1 MVAQQGDTT
10 GGSETWQ
17 NSLARICSLLRR
29 FFSGNTLSV
38 FGKTRLLWRQW
49 IIYRH
54 AILIIAH
61 FVSCR
66 HKIGVYFCS
75 RVNWSYFLS
84 HLRLLFHIIRTY
96 CAATSS
102 TRIDKVALPKV
113 EIIRKK
119 YSLIFAGSVFSSS
132 TIYKVVI
139 SRRYKFSPF
148 MAKRIA
154 GFSRNYE
161 QIDRFRFLW
170 STRLSQILAGS
181 WQENRKMSWVRVTGK
196 SCRCWHWWIVK
207 SLSEYSTA
215 KWRIHVLF
223 WMCSCACRNR
233 IVTTDSD
240 CLLPR
245 FKIVATHP
253 QANFQ
258 IRLSRILINSTCFF
272 FSNRLFINVNFLIH
286 RGRDRV

>member
-119 YSLIFAGSVFSSS
+119 YSDIRRKRVFIIYNIQSCDLETIQIF
-132 TIYKVVI
+132 TIYGEKNCRIFTKLWANRSI
-139 SRRYKFSPF
+139 SFF
-148 MAKRIA
+148 M
-154 GFSRNYE
+154 
-161 QIDRFRFLW
+161 IDA
-170 STRLSQILAGS
+170 S
-181 WQENRKMSWVRVTGK
+181 V
-196 SCRCWHWWIVK
+196 
-207 SLSEYSTA
+207 
-215 KWRIHVLF
+215 
-223 WMCSCACRNR
+223 
-233 IVTTDSD
+233 TDS
-240 CLLPR
+240 
-245 FKIVATHP
+245 
-253 QANFQ
+253 
-258 IRLSRILINSTCFF
+258 
-272 FSNRLFINVNFLIH
+272 
-286 RGRDRV
+286 GG